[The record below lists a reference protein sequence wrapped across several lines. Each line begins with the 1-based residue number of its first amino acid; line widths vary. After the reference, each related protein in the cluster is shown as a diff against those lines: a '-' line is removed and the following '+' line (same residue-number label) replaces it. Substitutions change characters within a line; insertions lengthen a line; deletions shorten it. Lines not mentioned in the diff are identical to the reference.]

1 MIKETQNNLRE
12 ALKHFNL
19 SYVSRE
25 TGINWSTLNM
35 FKRGERNLSDEKFL
49 IVADYVKSFGNKIY

>member
-49 IVADYVKSFGNKIY
+49 IVSDYVKSFGNKIY